1 MQRDLEALE
10 VVCKHYAAFHGA
22 DALRLEKN
30 RVRRLQRRIVKLESE
45 QCALKNSNA
54 RWRQACQHWGVLHK
68 EAQGIARSL
77 MAALQTE
84 PRV

>member
-10 VVCKHYAAFHGA
+10 VVCRHYTASHGA

-30 RVRRLQRRIVKLESE
+30 RVRRLQRRIAKLEGE
-45 QCALKNSNA
+45 NYALRNSNA
-54 RWRQACQHWGVLHK
+54 RWRHACQHWSALHK
-68 EAQGIARSL
+68 EAQDIARSL
-77 MAALQTE
+77 VVALRTE

>member
-30 RVRRLQRRIVKLESE
+30 RVRRLQRRIAKLEGE
-45 QCALKNSNA
+45 QSALRISCA
-54 RWRQACQHWGVLHK
+54 RWRQACQHWGALHK
-68 EAQGIARSL
+68 EAQDIARGL
-77 MAALQTE
+77 VVALRTE

>member
-30 RVRRLQRRIVKLESE
+30 RARRLQRRIAKLEGE
-45 QCALKNSNA
+45 ICALKNSNA
-54 RWRQACQHWGVLHK
+54 RWRHACQHWSALHK
-68 EAQGIARSL
+68 EVQDMVRGLGVTLR
-77 MAALQTE
+77 TE